1 MNKEEARQILAQE
14 LKFFN
19 DIEYLELTH
28 RVGENRAYEKKAPNG
43 CSYQV
48 EVSIVWDSEPQQVI
62 RIIGSVDDGGL
73 SAFIPLTESILRFPS
88 K

>member
-28 RVGENRAYEKKAPNG
+28 RVGENRAYEKK
-43 CSYQV
+43 
-48 EVSIVWDSEPQQVI
+48 
-62 RIIGSVDDGGL
+62 
-73 SAFIPLTESILRFPS
+73 PLTVVLTRS
-88 K
+88 KFRSCGIQSLNKSFELLDRSMTEA